1 VTDFVLILGGTAVAL
16 ACVVALLVLRG
27 HRWK

>member
-1 VTDFVLILGGTAVAL
+1 VTDLLIVLGVSAVAL
-16 ACVVALLVLRG
+16 AFVVALLVLRG